1 MTKSENMAVSSR
13 KAKVGFASAPQSI
26 IGKVMNKSSSAAA
39 KKSSRK
45 DLSSGST
52 SSGGTS
58 TA

>member
-13 KAKVGFASAPQSI
+13 KAKVGFASAPQF
-26 IGKVMNKSSSAAA
+26 NKSSSAAA

-52 SSGGTS
+52 SSGGSS